1 MFIGI
6 AGIIGAGKTT
16 LTRNLADHLGYE
28 PFYEPVKDNIYLAD
42 FYKDMS
48 RWGAMMQL
56 YLLFKRFEQHQ
67 KVVWG
72 TEKGAVQDRTI
83 YEDTIFAG
91 MLHDAGLIDDR
102 DYDTYMGH
110 FNIMKRFLLYPDVL
124 VYLKVDPEIS
134 MRRIA
139 ERGRVVERG
148 ITIEYMEKL
157 HNGYEKF
164 VSEMGRYTR
173 VLTLDWNDYR
183 EPAEVARL
191 VKEEMTNNLEFL
203 RDLKRI

>member
-28 PFYEPVKDNIYLAD
+28 AFYEPVKENIYLAD
-42 FYKDMS
+42 FYKDMN

-91 MLHDAGLIDDR
+91 MLHDANLIDDR

-173 VLTLDWNDYR
+173 VLTIDWNDYR

>member
-28 PFYEPVKDNIYLAD
+28 AFYEPVKENIYLAD
-42 FYKDMS
+42 FYKDMN

-91 MLHDAGLIDDR
+91 MLHDANLIDDR

-157 HNGYEKF
+157 HTGYEKF

-173 VLTLDWNDYR
+173 VLTIDWNDYR

-191 VKEEMTNNLEFL
+191 VKEVMTNNLEFL

>member
-28 PFYEPVKDNIYLAD
+28 AFYEPVKENIYLAD
-42 FYKDMS
+42 FYKDMN

-91 MLHDAGLIDDR
+91 MLHDADLIDDR

>member
-28 PFYEPVKDNIYLAD
+28 AFYEPVKENIYLAD
-42 FYKDMS
+42 FYKDMN

-72 TEKGAVQDRTI
+72 AEKGAVQDRTI

-173 VLTLDWNDYR
+173 VLTIDWNDYR

>member
-28 PFYEPVKDNIYLAD
+28 PFYEPVKDNLYLAD

>member
-28 PFYEPVKDNIYLAD
+28 AFYEPVKENIYLAD
-42 FYKDMS
+42 FYKDMN

-91 MLHDAGLIDDR
+91 MLHDANLIDDR

-157 HNGYEKF
+157 HAGYEKF

-173 VLTLDWNDYR
+173 VLTIDWNDYR

>member
-91 MLHDAGLIDDR
+91 MLHDAGLIDER

-203 RDLKRI
+203 RDLKRV

>member
-28 PFYEPVKDNIYLAD
+28 AFYEPVKENAYLAD
-42 FYKDMS
+42 FYTDMN

-67 KVVWG
+67 KVVWSSD
-72 TEKGAVQDRTI
+72 KGAVQDRTI
-83 YEDTIFAG
+83 YEDTIFAR
-91 MLHDAGLIDDR
+91 MLHEDGLIDDR
-102 DYDTYMGH
+102 DYETYMGH
-110 FNIMKRFLLYPDVL
+110 FNIMKRFLLYPDIL
-124 VYLKVDPEIS
+124 VYLQVDPEVS
-134 MRRIA
+134 MKRIA

-148 ITIEYMEKL
+148 ITIGYMEKL
-157 HNGYEKF
+157 HLGYENF
-164 VSEMGRYTR
+164 ANEMSRYTR
-173 VLTLDWNDYR
+173 VLRLDWNDYQ

-191 VKEEMTNNLEFL
+191 VKEEMRTHLEFL
-203 RDLKRI
+203 RDLKRV

>member
-28 PFYEPVKDNIYLAD
+28 AFYEPVKENIYLAD
-42 FYKDMS
+42 FYKDMN

-91 MLHDAGLIDDR
+91 MLHDANLIDDR
-102 DYDTYMGH
+102 DYDTYKGH

-173 VLTLDWNDYR
+173 VLTIDWNDYR

>member
-28 PFYEPVKDNIYLAD
+28 AFYEPVKENIYLAD
-42 FYKDMS
+42 FYKDMN

-72 TEKGAVQDRTI
+72 TDKGAVQDRTI

-91 MLHDAGLIDDR
+91 MLHDANLIDDR

-173 VLTLDWNDYR
+173 VLTIDWNDYR

-191 VKEEMTNNLEFL
+191 VQEEMTNNLEFL

>member
-1 MFIGI
+1 MFLGI
-6 AGIIGAGKTT
+6 AGIIAAGKTT

-28 PFYEPVKDNIYLAD
+28 AFYEPVKENIYLAD
-42 FYKDMS
+42 FYKDMN

-72 TEKGAVQDRTI
+72 TDKGAVQDRTI

-91 MLHDAGLIDDR
+91 MLHDADLIDDR

-157 HNGYEKF
+157 HAGYEKF

-173 VLTLDWNDYR
+173 VLTIDWNDYR

-203 RDLKRI
+203 RDLKRV